1 MVLAE
6 LSIAISAVKGLGEL
20 IDSAQSIA
28 EVAGKLDEALA
39 LSDKV
44 KKDAP
49 VKAKGKTERQI
60 EQQLEKYDNT
70 DGESTDLGA
79 IVQEYTDAAS
89 LKHELYRIGTKLDVK
104 FGSGT
109 WDKILEIRKKR
120 LAKQEKSEQDHRERL
135 KELQEERKRF
145 WLELLKVLGLLIT
158 LTFFSYWI
166 MQYY

>member
-1 MVLAE
+1 M
-6 LSIAISAVKGLGEL
+6 I
-20 IDSAQSIA
+20 
-28 EVAGKLDEALA
+28 
-39 LSDKV
+39 
-44 KKDAP
+44 
-49 VKAKGKTERQI
+49 RQR
-60 EQQLEKYDNT
+60 EQQLEKFDNT
-70 DGESTDLGA
+70 SGESTDLGA

-145 WLELLKVLGLLIT
+145 WLELLKVLGLLVT
-158 LTFFSYWI
+158 LTFFSYWL

>member
-20 IDSAQSIA
+20 IDSAKSIA

-39 LSDKV
+39 LSDRA
-44 KKDAP
+44 KKSAP
-49 VKAKGKTERQI
+49 TKAKGKTERQI
-60 EQQLEKYDNT
+60 EQQLEKFDNT
-70 DGESTDLGA
+70 SGESTDLGA

>member
-20 IDSAQSIA
+20 IDSAKSIA
-28 EVAGKLDEALA
+28 EVAGKLDEALT
-39 LSDKV
+39 LSDNV

-49 VKAKGKTERQI
+49 TKAKGKTERQI

-70 DGESTDLGA
+70 TGESTDLGA

-89 LKHELYRIGTKLDVK
+89 LKHELYRIGTKLDIK

-109 WDKILEIRKKR
+109 WNKILEIRKKR
-120 LAKQEKSEQDHRERL
+120 LAKQEKLEQDYQEKL
-135 KELQEERKRF
+135 KELQQERKKF
-145 WLELLKVLGLLIT
+145 WLEILKVLGLLVT
-158 LTFFSYWI
+158 LTLFALWLL
-166 MQYY
+166 QYY